1 MKWSKTEKYSETD
14 FLENV
19 DVVSSGQ
26 SRDGTSMSMLSVLV
40 IKLNCGK
47 SNQLKS
53 FWIDM
58 N

>member
-26 SRDGTSMSMLSVLV
+26 SRDGTSMAMLSVLV

-47 SNQLKS
+47 
-53 FWIDM
+53 
-58 N
+58 